1 MHAQSRGFSEKIA
14 ADGKGPINFAMLSD
28 PGHRIIDLYG
38 LQDPQYLK
46 LKLEGIPYPSV
57 YVIDRTGRVAWTRID
72 RNFRERP
79 PNAEVR
85 AALDAL
91 R

>member
-1 MHAQSRGFSEKIA
+1 
-14 ADGKGPINFAMLSD
+14 MLSD

-46 LKLEGIPYPSV
+46 LKREGIPHPVV
-57 YVIDRTGRVAWTRID
+57 YVIDKTGRVVWTRID
-72 RNFRERP
+72 RDFRQRP
-79 PNAEVR
+79 PVSEVR

>member
-1 MHAQSRGFSEKIA
+1 
-14 ADGKGPINFAMLSD
+14 MLAD

-38 LQDPQYLK
+38 LQDSQYLK
-46 LKLEGIPYPSV
+46 LKLEGIPHPTV
-57 YVIDRTGRVAWTRID
+57 YVLDKTGRVAWSRID
-72 RNFRERP
+72 RNYKEYP
-79 PNAEVR
+79 PNAEIR